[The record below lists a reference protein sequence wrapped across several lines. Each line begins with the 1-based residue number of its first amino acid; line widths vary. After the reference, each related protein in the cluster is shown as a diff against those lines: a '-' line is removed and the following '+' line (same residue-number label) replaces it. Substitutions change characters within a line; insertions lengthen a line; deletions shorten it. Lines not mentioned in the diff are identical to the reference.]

1 MNWKLTDADF
11 SSDPL
16 ISSSAVLLLSSVP
29 MTTSWKAKG
38 HFVQAKA
45 DKYKHARHDCS
56 QFCDATPS
64 GLWLCRVTQNSMKTL
79 TTVSGGSSGTTR
91 CKIGMLHDQQLASCW
106 GYHGNNLKKEACA
119 CWLLRGRVPRVP
131 SDWGFLRERGIQKP
145 SQKSPCHESQQKS
158 GCCYT
163 AVSLK
168 PAFVLTPT
176 EKRRI
181 IHLYLQGA
189 PWDSSERLLFF
200 KDRLEALTFW
210 GSFD

>member
-1 MNWKLTDADF
+1 
-11 SSDPL
+11 
-16 ISSSAVLLLSSVP
+16 

-38 HFVQAKA
+38 RFVQAKA

-91 CKIGMLHDQQLASCW
+91 CKIGMLHDQQLASCC
-106 GYHGNNLKKEACA
+106 GYHGNSLKKEACA
-119 CWLLRGRVPRVP
+119 CCLLRGRVPRVP
-131 SDWGFLRERGIQKP
+131 AGPASPPAEEVQRGSDWGFLRERGIQKP

-158 GCCYT
+158 GCRYT

-176 EKRRI
+176 QTRRI

-189 PWDSSERLLFF
+189 TWDSSERLLFI

>member
-16 ISSSAVLLLSSVP
+16 ICSSAVLLLSSVP

-91 CKIGMLHDQQLASCW
+91 CKIGMLHDQQLASCC
-106 GYHGNNLKKEACA
+106 GYHGNSLKKRPVPVVCCVGESPESPPA
-119 CWLLRGRVPRVP
+119 LRVHLQKRC
-131 SDWGFLRERGIQKP
+131 REDQI
-145 SQKSPCHESQQKS
+145 E
-158 GCCYT
+158 
-163 AVSLK
+163 
-168 PAFVLTPT
+168 
-176 EKRRI
+176 
-181 IHLYLQGA
+181 
-189 PWDSSERLLFF
+189 DSSESVAFKSLLRNLHVMNHIR
-200 KDRLEALTFW
+200 KVAAVTLQCL
-210 GSFD
+210 